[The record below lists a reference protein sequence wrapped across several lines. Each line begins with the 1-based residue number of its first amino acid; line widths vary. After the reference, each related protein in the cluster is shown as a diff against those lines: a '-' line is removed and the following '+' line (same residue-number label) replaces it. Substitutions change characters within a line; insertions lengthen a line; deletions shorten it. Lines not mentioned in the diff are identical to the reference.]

1 MSNSDVVQ
9 VLKEARRL
17 IEKADR
23 WSQGNYRTVRGRRCA
38 IRALCDASVMLNL
51 KPAGNIA
58 GDLLDEV
65 ARRHGHITSERMND
79 QSTHAEMLAAFDE
92 AIVAARQRT
101 GVALQTSITCTS
113 HSS

>member
-1 MSNSDVVQ
+1 
-9 VLKEARRL
+9 
-17 IEKADR
+17 
-23 WSQGNYRTVRGRRCA
+23 
-38 IRALCDASVMLNL
+38 
-51 KPAGNIA
+51 
-58 GDLLDEV
+58 
-65 ARRHGHITSERMND
+65 MND

>member
-1 MSNSDVVQ
+1 MNNSDVEK
-9 VLKEARRL
+9 VLREARSL
-17 IEKADR
+17 IDNPNQ
-23 WSQGNYRTVRGRRCA
+23 WGQGNYRTVEGRRCA
-38 IRALCDASVMLNL
+38 IRALCDAAVLL
-51 KPAGNIA
+51 DEKAAGNRA
-58 GDLLDEV
+58 VDLLDAV

>member
-1 MSNSDVVQ
+1 
-9 VLKEARRL
+9 
-17 IEKADR
+17 
-23 WSQGNYRTVRGRRCA
+23 
-38 IRALCDASVMLNL
+38 MLNL

-58 GDLLDEV
+58 GDFLDEV